1 MENNLLNDK
10 VITVID
16 KNVVVS
22 AGAGSGKTFSLAKRF
37 IYILLQNNN
46 LDISNI
52 VAVTFTR
59 MAALE
64 MRQRVR
70 DYLREEVAEHPEMQK
85 YLDDFERN
93 QIVTLDSWQG
103 SMLRNNPVEAG
114 LDPEFQIIQGEE
126 YVALKDELSRRF
138 LRQEAKKDNQDLS
151 LLLQY
156 FNFDTLRNNLDKA
169 RTKRQIFNLCDTEL
183 LEPYAECQAECRQG
197 VAAFLRLARQ
207 YIAYIGSELIKK
219 NVLGYEDVA
228 EHCLKLLRE
237 NAEVRHNYQR
247 QIKYL
252 MVDEFQDTNDAQRE
266 LIYMLCGDCKDE
278 ANNGKE
284 LAGKKL
290 FIVGDVKQSIY
301 KFRGAQVSVF
311 DEVQEAIRAK
321 QGERFTRDIN
331 YRSTD
336 KILALV
342 NTVFGHE
349 LLFGNTFEKLSP
361 CDNLKS
367 GEGRDFPLPVFKVL
381 LPADTKDKELKES
394 LIHFEAVEV
403 AKHIQK
409 LHQDG
414 AKYGDIAILLRG
426 MNKVNIITQE
436 LVQFNIPYVCLGGK
450 GFYQRQEIFDILN
463 LFRVLADENLLALV
477 GVLRSPYFGMSDVE
491 INNLFIAANKMQSD
505 KKGEDRNRKIF
516 QQFLSNTK
524 LQVLVRLRK
533 AAQHLGMSEL
543 WDLLYDLLDVRNV
556 LLVQE
561 NGEQLLANVEKLRT
575 MAIEYV
581 ETNKCSVADW
591 LAFLDKVM
599 GDSKETEAN
608 LPAEGVV
615 KIMTIHKSKGLGFE
629 HVILP
634 FLALPV
640 RGNNF
645 VTFDV
650 DITKGLLGMKIPNMD
665 DARVWD
671 EFKERDKV
679 LEEKEKKR
687 VLYVAITRAKKTLYM
702 SCNFT
707 KLDGIENKNSFAAW
721 LWCTLHDKEEVPPVG
736 RQRNPRIEWKPKR
749 DIVNVLRENV
759 SNIVGQSSPFDSAD
773 MEERASR
780 LPVAETQQSVG
791 SAVAVFTPSMLQSYL
806 HCQRSYFYQYV
817 CGLPP
822 YDEQQQQG
830 NGKGGVLTPAL
841 QGNLIHTALEKY
853 HDDAEKAWE
862 AGIRN
867 QVSGVR
873 DQVSGNGAALENAK
887 TMFLNYI
894 NSSLFQ
900 QIPEEHEREIGFQLP
915 VDNGIV
921 FRGVIDCLYPKADGT
936 YGVVDYK
943 TGATPDKLNEGYAM
957 QLAIYS
963 RAVGA
968 MKKAIVSSLA
978 LHYLQNLQS
987 FVLEDGEKVYNKA
1000 IDLAKEI
1007 SSKNEENAFLG
1018 SNHCQHCPYSY
1029 LCTAAGLQQK

>member
-1 MENNLLNDK
+1 MESNLLKDK

-16 KNVVVS
+16 KNVAVS

-37 IYILLQNNN
+37 VYILLQNNN

-70 DYLREEVAEHPEMQK
+70 DYLREEVIKHPDMQK

-103 SMLRNNPVEAG
+103 SILRNNPVEAG
-114 LDPEFQIIQGEE
+114 LDPEFQIVQGEE

-156 FNFDTLRNNLDKA
+156 FDFDALRNNLDKA
-169 RTKRQIFNLCDTEL
+169 RTKRQIFNLSDAEL
-183 LEPYAECQAECRQG
+183 LESYAECQTECQQG

-207 YIAYIGSELIKK
+207 YIAYIGGELVRK

-266 LIYMLCGDCKDE
+266 LIYLLCGDCKDE
-278 ANNGKE
+278 KKNGKE
-284 LAGKKL
+284 LTGEKL
-290 FIVGDVKQSIY
+290 FIVGDVQQSIY

-311 DEVQEAIRAK
+311 DEVQEAIKAK
-321 QGERFTRDIN
+321 RGERFTRDIN

-342 NTVFGHE
+342 NTVFGSE
-349 LLFGNTFEKLSP
+349 LLFGNKFEKLSP

-367 GEGRDFPLPVFKVL
+367 GGEREFPLPVFKVL
-381 LPADTKDKELKES
+381 LPADTKNKELKDS
-394 LIHFEAVEV
+394 LMQYEAMEV
-403 AKHIQK
+403 AKHIQE
-409 LHQDG
+409 LHKNG
-414 AKYGDIAILLRG
+414 AKYGDIAILLRA
-426 MNKVNIITQE
+426 MNKVNLLIQE
-436 LVQFNIPYVCLGGK
+436 LVRFNIPYVCLGGR
-450 GFYQRQEIFDILN
+450 GFYNKQEIFDILN

-491 INNLFIAANKMQSD
+491 INDLFVAANKVQSD
-505 KKGEDRNRKIF
+505 KKGEDRNREIF
-516 QQFLSNTK
+516 QQFLTCAK

-533 AAQHLGMSEL
+533 AARHLGMSEL
-543 WDLLYDLLDVRNV
+543 WDLFYDLLDVRNV

-581 ETNKCSVADW
+581 ETNKCSVAEW
-591 LAFLDKVM
+591 LGFLDKVM
-599 GDSKETEAN
+599 TDSKETEAN

-634 FLALPV
+634 FLADNS
-640 RGNNF
+640 RGNTS
-645 VTFDV
+645 VAFDV
-650 DITKGLLGMKIPNMD
+650 DITKGLLGMKLPNMD

-679 LEEKEKKR
+679 LDEKEKKR
-687 VLYVAITRAKKTLYM
+687 LLYVAITRAKKTLYM

-707 KLDGIENKNSFAAW
+707 KLDGIEDKNTFAAW

-736 RQRNPRIEWKPKR
+736 RQRKPRIEWKLKR
-749 DIVNVLRENV
+749 DIVHVSRESVDRIIGHN
-759 SNIVGQSSPFDSAD
+759 SPFVSAD
-773 MEERASR
+773 MEERASL
-780 LPVAETQQSVG
+780 LPVTETEPQAGTS
-791 SAVAVFTPSMLQSYL
+791 VAVFTPSMLQSYL

-822 YDEQQQQG
+822 YDEQQG

-894 NSSLFQ
+894 NSSLFR

-963 RAVGA
+963 RAVGT

-987 FVLEDGEKVYNKA
+987 FVLEDEEKVYNKA

-1007 SSKNEENAFLG
+1007 SCKNEEDVFLG
-1018 SNHCQHCPYSY
+1018 SEHCQHCPYSY
-1029 LCTAAGLQQK
+1029 LCPAAGLQQK